1 MSSAAGAAPKEDGSE
16 TLDKMTKNQ
25 SGSMLFVLKPW
36 LTWICFCQGL
46 YLYKSTLAVLSVQ
59 HQTIH
64 VFQLDKEGYFVKVGL
79 GLRA

>member
-1 MSSAAGAAPKEDGSE
+1 
-16 TLDKMTKNQ
+16 MTKLD
-25 SGSMLFVLKPW
+25 SCVT
-36 LTWICFCQGL
+36 LTDLTFLCQGL